1 MRFTTDDKQLITWMW
16 VKNCVENQL
25 LKVFWQKMEVRWW
38 VKDTDQII
46 SVRYLTLLIFA
57 VG

>member
-1 MRFTTDDKQLITWMW
+1 MRFTTDDKQLITWTW